1 MRPGPS
7 RTYRSHT
14 TDNGVPSTE
23 QRDSTTAADVGPT
36 LNEEASGHRK
46 NCSVGKEKKKKKEK
60 RKKGGGGDKKKRKGK
75 DVVLFPFFPL
85 PTPNLSLSL
94 SLSLLSAS
102 PSTNLPHYPPCLTP
116 SPLFL
121 VTPPPSRTPLNCPPL
136 PSPHPPSGDS
146 APS

>member
-1 MRPGPS
+1 MRPVPS

-36 LNEEASGHRK
+36 LGEEASGHRK
-46 NCSVGKEKKKKKEK
+46 NCSVGKEKKKKKKEK
-60 RKKGGGGDKKKRKGK
+60 KDKKEKKKKTRRKKRTSSYFRS
-75 DVVLFPFFPL
+75 FPFRP
-85 PTPNLSLSL
+85 PVSL
-94 SLSLLSAS
+94 SLSLLLAS
-102 PSTNLPHYPPCLTP
+102 PSTNSPHYPPCLTP

-121 VTPPPSRTPLNCPPL
+121 VTPPPSRPPLNCPPL
-136 PSPHPPSGDS
+136 PSSHPPSGDS